1 MLASMTP
8 PDGPILIAYDGS
20 AAARQA
26 VADAARLLK
35 ARQTL
40 VLTVW
45 EAALAYATV
54 ATTPDLSM
62 VPTVDPATVLQVDE
76 RLRRQADEVS
86 REGADLARSLGLDA
100 EPLAAADAGDVART
114 ILEVARE
121 RHAAAIVM
129 GSRGLSGF
137 RARLEGSASKS
148 VLKHAE
154 CPVIVVHEAADEK

>member
-1 MLASMTP
+1 MSA
-8 PDGPILIAYDGS
+8 DEGPILIAYDGS

-35 ARQTL
+35 AHQVL

-54 ATTPDLSM
+54 ATTPDMSM
-62 VPTVDPATVLQVDE
+62 APTLDPATVAQVDD
-76 RLRRQADEVS
+76 RVRRQAEEVS
-86 REGADLARSLGLDA
+86 AEGVELARSLGLNA

-114 ILEVARE
+114 ILDVANE
-121 RHAAAIVM
+121 RRCAAIVM
-129 GSRGLSGF
+129 GSRGLSGL

-148 VLKHAE
+148 VVKHAE
-154 CPVIVVHEAADEK
+154 CPVLVVHEVPNEH